1 MRCLVTER
9 DPIQDTAET
18 FTMREK
24 EVEVTVMV
32 TRRPGVSGSPGQ
44 NHEAGVGAGA
54 DTGHPVQLVG
64 TGTGR
69 GGL

>member
-1 MRCLVTER
+1 
-9 DPIQDTAET
+9 
-18 FTMREK
+18 MREK

-32 TRRPGVSGSPGQ
+32 TRRPGVTGSPDQ
-44 NHEAGVGAGA
+44 SHAAGVGAGA
-54 DTGHPVQLVG
+54 ETGQPGQLVG